1 MIVRSA
7 FLEGT
12 VADADRADFDAQLAG
27 PVVDAIRTYPG
38 ILDVRLRRL
47 VQADAGS
54 PPVHAV
60 FDLYFA
66 DLAAMEAALAT
77 PTRQAVRA
85 QIAQVMTRFQG
96 RVYHQVFAQD

>member
-12 VADADRADFDAQLAG
+12 VAEADRADFDAQLAG

-38 ILDVRLRRL
+38 ILNVQLRRL

-54 PPVHAV
+54 PSVYAV

-66 DLAAMEAALAT
+66 DLDAMEAALAT

>member
-7 FLEGT
+7 FLEGS
-12 VADADRADFDAQLAG
+12 VAEADRAAFDAQLAG

-38 ILDVRLRRL
+38 IQGVYLRRL
-47 VQADAGS
+47 VQADAGT
-54 PPVHAV
+54 PPIYAV
-60 FDLYFA
+60 FDLHFT